1 MITNET
7 NIVFFCFSLAKN
19 EDTLK
24 HILGT
29 IPSDSLGKGLEK
41 YIRLESFFK
50 MYILQQRSAVQA
62 SRCSDSLQGFH

>member
-1 MITNET
+1 MNVTRQHYAPTIVKQYM
-7 NIVFFCFSLAKN
+7 NICLRCCDNKLNTYRFVSCFSLAKN

-41 YIRLESFFK
+41 YIRLESIF
-50 MYILQQRSAVQA
+50 
-62 SRCSDSLQGFH
+62 